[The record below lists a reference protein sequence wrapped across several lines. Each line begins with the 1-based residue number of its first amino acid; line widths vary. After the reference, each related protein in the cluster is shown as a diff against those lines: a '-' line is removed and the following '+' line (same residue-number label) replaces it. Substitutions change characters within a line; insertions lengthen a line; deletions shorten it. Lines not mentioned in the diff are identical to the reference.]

1 MKACFDQASWRQRLD
16 AALQLLRI
24 ATQLT
29 DGVDGMRLYLT
40 DVSLHNVAVSA
51 KNGRLKIV
59 DGEHIVVVDL
69 DHVRQSAFPPFFSL
83 LRPMFS
89 FSLLIDLQQNRL
101 ATMCPTRATTAVA
114 MNGKQIRTASVTVSR
129 YRFFH
134 VH

>member
-69 DHVRQSAFPPFFSL
+69 DHVRRRAFPPFFSL